1 MGILSSPNAPVSATV
16 RHSPG
21 PWSRARRR
29 LFKNRLALFGAL
41 LLVAIGAT
49 AAVVP
54 LLVRIDPY
62 QQSLL
67 DSLFPPGSP
76 DHPLG
81 TDHLGR
87 DVLLRLID
95 GARVSLTVGFA
106 AVLISAS
113 VGGIVGLLS
122 GYFGGKVDAVLMR
135 FMDVQLA
142 FPGILA
148 ALVIVT
154 VLGSG
159 LDKAMIA
166 VGLGGIPRYARIV
179 RGSVLSLKHLLFVDA
194 ARSLGASDRRIMFVH
209 VAPHTLGPVITLA
222 TLGLATAI
230 LATASLSFLG
240 LGAQPPTAEW
250 GLMLADGRKY
260 LRVAWWLCVLPGL
273 AVLVTVLAINLLGD
287 GVRDALDPHLNTR
300 EE

>member
-1 MGILSSPNAPVSATV
+1 MVTRPPPARSRTV
-16 RHSPG
+16 C
-21 PWSRARRR
+21 A
-29 LFKNRLALFGAL
+29 FGAL

-54 LLVRIDPY
+54 MVVRIDPY

-67 DSLFPPGSP
+67 DSLLPPGLSG
-76 DHPLG
+76 HVLG

-95 GARVSLTVGFA
+95 GARVSLSVGFV

-194 ARSLGASDRRIMFVH
+194 ARSLGASDRRIMFAH

>member
-1 MGILSSPNAPVSATV
+1 MI
-16 RHSPG
+16 
-21 PWSRARRR
+21 
-29 LFKNRLALFGAL
+29 
-41 LLVAIGAT
+41 
-49 AAVVP
+49 
-54 LLVRIDPY
+54 
-62 QQSLL
+62 
-67 DSLFPPGSP
+67 
-76 DHPLG
+76 
-81 TDHLGR
+81 
-87 DVLLRLID
+87 
-95 GARVSLTVGFA
+95 
-106 AVLISAS
+106 
-113 VGGIVGLLS
+113 
-122 GYFGGKVDAVLMR
+122 
-135 FMDVQLA
+135 VQLA

-240 LGAQPPTAEW
+240 LGAEW

-287 GVRDALDPHLNTR
+287 GVRDALDPHLHTR